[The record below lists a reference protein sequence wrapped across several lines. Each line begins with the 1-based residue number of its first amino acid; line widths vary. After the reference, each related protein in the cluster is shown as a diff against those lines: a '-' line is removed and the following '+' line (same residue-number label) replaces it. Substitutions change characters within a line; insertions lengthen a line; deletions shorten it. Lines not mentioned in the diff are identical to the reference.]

1 MRTLLPKKEKYYKE
15 FADVV
20 NKTYR
25 QMRYGI
31 AACKPSAISVCMSTN
46 FDCTNWVA
54 AIGLLNMIRSNAYCL
69 AVEKQ
74 NSAAPKTPHE
84 IP

>member
-31 AACKPSAISVCMSTN
+31 SSCKPSVSEDLAFMRKHIVDWQELEDEDYTAIKMKIMLDN
-46 FDCTNWVA
+46 KD
-54 AIGLLNMIRSNAYCL
+54 
-69 AVEKQ
+69 
-74 NSAAPKTPHE
+74 E
-84 IP
+84 ILGYLE